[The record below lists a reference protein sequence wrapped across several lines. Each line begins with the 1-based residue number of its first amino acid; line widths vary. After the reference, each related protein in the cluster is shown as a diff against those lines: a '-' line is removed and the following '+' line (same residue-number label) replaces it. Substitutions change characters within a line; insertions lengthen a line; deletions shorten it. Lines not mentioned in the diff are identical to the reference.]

1 MSKSVFNLL
10 ACYDFTYLFKLF
22 GDIRWVFPEFS
33 SEAFRQDQRV
43 EQSCKT
49 SLGCMAE
56 ELWQAWQVEN
66 EIIFTQKRYQAMLVF
81 FCPPRSTQHTFADA
95 HSISE
100 DPCCV
105 LGQPKLLNGDGAQL
119 SLNETKT
126 KQRIHYCEHNDRKIN
141 QTKCA
146 RTNLPIYFHLCSF
159 DLSLERKPKK
169 TQNNSFEKKYLQLY
183 YKTVYDVISDLM
195 VSLFLSLFKV
205 FKGLFSFTLNW
216 MSLNSLLFDSNSI

>member
-1 MSKSVFNLL
+1 MSKAVKPVLGAWLRNSDKPDRLKIRS
-10 ACYDFTYLFKLF
+10 YLHRNV
-22 GDIRWVFPEFS
+22 IRQCFV
-33 SEAFRQDQRV
+33 
-43 EQSCKT
+43 
-49 SLGCMAE
+49 
-56 ELWQAWQVEN
+56 
-66 EIIFTQKRYQAMLVF
+66 

-105 LGQPKLLNGDGAQL
+105 LGKPKLLNGDGAQL

-126 KQRIHYCEHNDRKIN
+126 KQRIHYREHNDRKIN
-141 QTKCA
+141 HTKCA

-169 TQNNSFEKKYLQLY
+169 TQNNSFEKKCLKLY
-183 YKTVYDVISDLM
+183 YKTIYDVISDLM

-205 FKGLFSFTLNW
+205 FKGLFSFTLN
-216 MSLNSLLFDSNSI
+216 